1 MAKKENNKKDIDRNV
16 SETGKAPKG
25 PAEKGKTS
33 AEKSGEVKGPKGVA
47 SKTPKKTEPKKSS
60 SGQTASKKTAGKA
73 GSSEEKTQ
81 KPTKLKTGLPKTKM
95 PDADS
100 AAKPKPK
107 SSAKK
112 TTGGGKNEGSS
123 TKLNTGFPKT
133 KMPGADSAANPKPK
147 TPSKKSTS
155 GKKKEDTTSK
165 PAKFQKPLT
174 DDQVPDVAAPATKVT
189 TTPEESPEKKAGS
202 KKSTSKAATGKS
214 TSKKNVAEEKTTEK
228 KPAKKM
234 SRTKK
239 IPGISA
245 EEKMKLPNTSPSE
258 DLKDA
263 AKETAENLKKKM
275 TPNEGT
281 KNDLEKKAKDLI
293 PDPEDVKAAVGSLA
307 KKVIPA
313 AEKAKKKVEEIL
325 PDKEEVAAAA
335 QQAKEK
341 VEDFTTD
348 KKEEQKSSSDKP
360 VEATLFTEF
369 DTHLF
374 REGKHY
380 HLYNKLGSHLM
391 EYMGTEGVYFAV
403 WAPNAEKISV
413 VGDFNNWD
421 REAHSMNA
429 RWDNSGIW
437 EVFIPDAK
445 KGSLYKYFIRSNNGY
460 EAEKGDPFAFQ
471 WETPPNTASVVW
483 DLENTWKDKGWM
495 KDRQKKEGKPQ
506 PMSVYELHL
515 GSWKRVP
522 EDNLRSLTY
531 LELAEQL
538 PEYIKEMGF
547 THVEFMPVME
557 HPFFG
562 SWGYQVTGYFAPS
575 SRFGTPQEFMQLI
588 DSLHQAGIGVILDWV
603 PSHFPSDL
611 HGIHYFDG
619 TYLYEHEDP
628 RKGFHPDWQSYI
640 FNYGRNEVR
649 SFLISNALFW
659 LDKFHADG
667 LRVDAVASMLYLD
680 YSRKEGEWEPN
691 EFGGRE
697 NLEAISFL
705 KEFNEVVYREFPDVV
720 TIAEESTAWPMV
732 SKPTYIGGLGFGMKW
747 MMGWMHDTLKY
758 FSEDPINRRYHQ
770 NTITFS
776 SNYAFTENF
785 MLPLSHDE
793 VVYGKQSILNK
804 MPGDTWNKFANLRT
818 LYSYMYAHPGTKLLF
833 MGAEFGQTTEWNHDG
848 SLEWHLTNEEPHSKI
863 QETFRELNKLYKQ
876 EPALYEKAFSQEG
889 FEWVDIYDEEN
900 SIISFLRKGEDPKD
914 NILVICNF
922 TPVPRENYRV
932 GVEKAGNWKE
942 IFNSD
947 DERFGGS
954 NVKNQKKIES
964 QELPAHRQ
972 EHSLSLT
979 LPPMGVIFLKRS

>member
-1 MAKKENNKKDIDRNV
+1 MAKKENNSNKDIEKKI
-16 SETGKAPKG
+16 SGTGKAPKG
-25 PAEKGKTS
+25 PVDKGKTS
-33 AEKSGEVKGPKGVA
+33 AEESGEVKGPKGVGRK
-47 SKTPKKTEPKKSS
+47 SPKKSD
-60 SGQTASKKTAGKA
+60 TKKTSSVKAVSGKSPA
-73 GSSEEKTQ
+73 TKKAATDKKSTATKKTSAKSKSSADKEPKATN
-81 KPTKLKTGLPKTKM
+81 LDTGLPKAKM
-95 PDADS
+95 PGADS

-107 SSAKK
+107 STAKK
-112 TTGGGKNEGSS
+112 
-123 TKLNTGFPKT
+123 
-133 KMPGADSAANPKPK
+133 SAA
-147 TPSKKSTS
+147 
-155 GKKKEDTTSK
+155 GKKRADTAPK

-174 DDQVPDVAAPATKVT
+174 DDEVLDVAAPATKVT
-189 TTPEESPEKKAGS
+189 TTPEENPEKKI
-202 KKSTSKAATGKS
+202 TGKA
-214 TSKKNVAEEKTTEK
+214 KEK
-228 KPAKKM
+228 KTSIKKATKEADKKPPKKM
-234 SRTKK
+234 TRTKK
-239 IPGISA
+239 VPGISA
-245 EEKMKLPNTSPSE
+245 EEKMKLPNTSPSQ
-258 DLKDA
+258 DLKNT
-263 AKETAENLKKKM
+263 AKETADNIKETITPKDSTKK
-275 TPNEGT
+275 
-281 KNDLEKKAKDLI
+281 DLEKKAKDLI
-293 PDPEDVKAAVGSLA
+293 PDPKDLKAAAGNLA
-307 KKVIPA
+307 EKVIPA
-313 AEKAKKKVEEIL
+313 AQKAKEKVEEIL
-325 PDKEEVAAAA
+325 PDKEEITAAA
-335 QQAKEK
+335 QKAKK
-341 VEDFTTD
+341 TVEDFTTD
-348 KKEEQKSSSDKP
+348 KKEEQRSSQDKP

-374 REGKHY
+374 REGKHF

-403 WAPNAEKISV
+403 WAPNAERISV
-413 VGDFNNWD
+413 IGDFNNWD
-421 REAHSMNA
+421 RQAHPMNA

-437 EVFIPDAK
+437 EVFIPGAK
-445 KGSLYKYFIRSNNGY
+445 KGSLYKYFIKSNNGY

-483 DLENTWKDKGWM
+483 DLENTWNDKVWM
-495 KDRQKKEGKPQ
+495 KDRKKKEGKPQ

-538 PEYIKEMGF
+538 PKYIKEMGF

-562 SWGYQVTGYFAPS
+562 SWGYQITGYFAPS
-575 SRFGTPQEFMQLI
+575 SRFGTPQEFMHLI

-705 KEFNEVVYREFPDVV
+705 KEFNEVVYKEFPDAV

-758 FSEDPINRRYHQ
+758 FSEDPIHRRYHQ

-776 SNYAFTENF
+776 TNYAFTENF

-818 LYSYMYAHPGTKLLF
+818 LYAYMYAHPGTKLLF
-833 MGAEFGQTTEWNHDG
+833 MGAEFGQTSEWDHDS
-848 SLEWHLTNEEPHSKI
+848 SLEWHLTNEAPHNQI
-863 QETFRELNKLYKQ
+863 QETFKALNELYKK
-876 EPALYEKAFSQEG
+876 EPALYEKAFSHEG
-889 FEWVDIYDEEN
+889 FEWVDINDEEN

-914 NILVICNF
+914 NILVVCNF
-922 TPVPRENYRV
+922 TPVPRENYRI
-932 GVEKAGNWKE
+932 GVEKPGTWKE
-942 IFNSD
+942 VFNSD
-947 DERFGGS
+947 DAKFGGS
-954 NVKNQKKIES
+954 NVKNDEKIES
-964 QELPAHRQ
+964 KDLPAHRQ
-972 EHSLSLT
+972 DHSLSLT
-979 LPPMGVIFLKRS
+979 IPPMGVIYLKQS

>member
-1 MAKKENNKKDIDRNV
+1 MAKKENNNKKDIDKNV
-16 SETGKAPKG
+16 SETGKAPKA
-25 PAEKGKTS
+25 PIDKGNTS
-33 AEKSGEVKGPKGVA
+33 AEESGDVKGPKGVG
-47 SKTPKKTEPKKSS
+47 SKTPKKSDTKKTSS
-60 SGQTASKKTAGKA
+60 VKSTSEKKTAAKKTSASKKSTTSKA
-73 GSSEEKTQ
+73 KSTSEEKT

-95 PDADS
+95 PDANS

-107 SSAKK
+107 SKARK
-112 TTGGGKNEGSS
+112 TSS
-123 TKLNTGFPKT
+123 E
-133 KMPGADSAANPKPK
+133 
-147 TPSKKSTS
+147 
-155 GKKKEDTTSK
+155 KKKEDTPSK

-174 DDQVPDVAAPATKVT
+174 DDQVPDVAAPATRVT
-189 TTPEESPEKKAGS
+189 TTPDEKPEKKTGTRKSAE
-202 KKSTSKAATGKS
+202 KKATATSKSEA
-214 TSKKNVAEEKTTEK
+214 KKAEK

-234 SRTKK
+234 SRQKK
-239 IPGISA
+239 VPGISA

-263 AKETAENLKKKM
+263 AKETADNIKKTV
-275 TPNEGT
+275 TPKKGT
-281 KNDLEKKAKDLI
+281 KKDLEKKAKDLI
-293 PDPEDVKAAVGSLA
+293 PDPEEVKAAAGSLA
-307 KKVIPA
+307 EKVIPA
-313 AEKAKKKVEEIL
+313 AEKARKKVEEIL
-325 PDKEEVAAAA
+325 PDKEEVTAAAKK
-335 QQAKEK
+335 AKK
-341 VEDFTTD
+341 TVEDLTTD

-421 REAHSMNA
+421 REAHPMNA

-445 KGSLYKYFIRSNNGY
+445 KGSLYKYFIRSTNGY
-460 EAEKGDPFAFQ
+460 EADKGDPFAFQ
-471 WETPPNTASVVW
+471 WETPPNTASMVW
-483 DLENTWKDKGWM
+483 DLENTWKDKDWM
-495 KDRQKKEGKPQ
+495 KDRAKKNGKPQ
-506 PMSVYELHL
+506 PMSVYEIHL

-522 EDNLRSLTY
+522 EDDLRSLSY

-538 PEYIKEMGF
+538 PKYIKEMGF

-562 SWGYQVTGYFAPS
+562 SWGYQITGYFAPS

-611 HGIHYFDG
+611 HGLHYFDG
-619 TYLYEHEDP
+619 TYLYEHADP
-628 RKGFHPDWQSYI
+628 QKGFHPDWQSYI

-697 NLEAISFL
+697 NLEAISLL
-705 KEFNEVVYREFPDVV
+705 KEFNEVVYKEFPDAV

-758 FSEDPINRRYHQ
+758 FSEDPVHRRHHH

-776 SNYAFTENF
+776 TNYAFTENF

-833 MGAEFGQTTEWNHDG
+833 MGAEFGQTTEWNHDS
-848 SLEWHLTNEEPHSKI
+848 SLEWHLTNEAPHRQV
-863 QETFRELNKLYKQ
+863 QETFKELNELYKK
-876 EPALYEKAFSQEG
+876 EPALYEKAFSPEG
-889 FEWVDIYDEEN
+889 FEWVDYNDEEN
-900 SIISFLRKGEDPKD
+900 SIISFLRKGNDPKD
-914 NILVICNF
+914 NILVVCNF
-922 TPVPRENYRV
+922 TPVPRENYRI
-932 GVEKAGNWKE
+932 GVEEAGDWKE

-947 DERFGGS
+947 DEKLGGS
-954 NVKNQKKIES
+954 NVKNHEKIES

-972 EHSLSLT
+972 ENSLSLT
-979 LPPMGVIFLKRS
+979 IPPMAVIYLKKT